1 MSTTV
6 LWCCLGHPPVTQ
18 LETYTPIVT
27 HPRLQLSLG
36 EEDDVQGMNACPISC
51 AQGFSAKA
59 HPPELKEH
67 YLSCLE
73 LMLSSMQRRGNR
85 MGLSPLL
92 LCDDEAV
99 AQRKPKQ
106 GLNQTC
112 WPSRKKQRTWN
123 MEYLT
128 FFSSPFFLC
137 NAFIFLWKQEKPHL
151 SLKWKKKTIP
161 ESFTKPHFPL
171 T

>member
-1 MSTTV
+1 MSTTI

-18 LETYTPIVT
+18 LEMYTPIVT
-27 HPRLQLSLG
+27 HPHLRLSLG
-36 EEDDVQGMNACPISC
+36 EEDDVQGMNACPVGC

-67 YLSCLE
+67 HLSCLE

-128 FFSSPFFLC
+128 FFSSLFFFVQCFYLSMETGK
-137 NAFIFLWKQEKPHL
+137 ASFLPKVEK
-151 SLKWKKKTIP
+151 KAIP